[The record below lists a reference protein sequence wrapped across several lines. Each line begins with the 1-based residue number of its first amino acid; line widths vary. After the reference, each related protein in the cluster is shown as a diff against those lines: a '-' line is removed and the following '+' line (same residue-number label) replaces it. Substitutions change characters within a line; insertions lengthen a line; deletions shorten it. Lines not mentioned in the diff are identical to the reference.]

1 MNNVHQVQRN
11 VDIYQDCLCTYC
23 IIIAVPTIHTGK
35 NLAMTYHNSNRIK
48 HMPTITLKQN
58 GECIIPTKTTGTCDV
73 ESTPI
78 TCDVESSP
86 ITCDVESSPIT
97 CNVESSLITCD
108 VESSPITFDVE
119 SFPITCNV
127 ESSPIMCDVE
137 FSPITCDE
145 ESSPITICINNDLLQ
160 LVTLDEII
168 MLGDEN
174 DDLILSTSLLG
185 TILVIKTNKYAYVAY
200 LRYVQFWIF
209 KNKYLKS
216 EA

>member
-1 MNNVHQVQRN
+1 
-11 VDIYQDCLCTYC
+11 
-23 IIIAVPTIHTGK
+23 
-35 NLAMTYHNSNRIK
+35 MTYHNSNRIK
-48 HMPTITLKQN
+48 HIPTITLKQN

-97 CNVESSLITCD
+97 CD
-108 VESSPITFDVE
+108 VESS
-119 SFPITCNV
+119 PITCNV
-127 ESSPIMCDVE
+127 ESSPI
-137 FSPITCDE
+137 
-145 ESSPITICINNDLLQ
+145 TIGIRSVFDNDLLQ

-209 KNKYLKS
+209 KNKYLNFWSINCK
-216 EA
+216 